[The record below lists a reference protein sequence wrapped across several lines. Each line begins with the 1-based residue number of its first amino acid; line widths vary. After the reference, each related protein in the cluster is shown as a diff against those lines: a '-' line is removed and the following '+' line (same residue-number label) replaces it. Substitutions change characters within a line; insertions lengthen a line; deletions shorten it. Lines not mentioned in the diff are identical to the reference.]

1 LKHFRCAAC
10 GVVQRLDEA
19 IGPVATCA
27 RCRRAIVTSGAPQ
40 RVDAASLVAALR
52 AFPGL
57 VLVHFGGEPPGPALV
72 RQACALAGIIPVLSI
87 DTSQE
92 PAAAEAFRVPVAAG
106 HPTLALFAEGE
117 ELARLDAAGAWP
129 GLEAAVRDEGGD
141 LRPAHLAACA
151 LFTAPH

>member
-40 RVDAASLVAALR
+40 RLDAAALVTALR

-57 VLVHFGGEPPGPALV
+57 VLVHFSSDAPTAALV
-72 RQACALAGIIPVLSI
+72 RQACALAGIIPVLSL
-87 DTSQE
+87 DPSQE
-92 PAAAEAFRVPVAAG
+92 PAAAEAFRVPVAG
-106 HPTLALFAEGE
+106 QPPILALFAEGE
-117 ELARLDAAGAWP
+117 ELARITAAGAWP
-129 GLEAAVRDEGGD
+129 GLEAAVRDEGGE

-151 LFTAPH
+151 LFSAQH